1 MDALQNA
8 RGLLKE
14 SLRPFFKGKTAEE
27 RLEKATAAALES
39 VSHLITTRADA
50 PKNKLGVTV
59 MTESASANK
68 RIAPRRM

>member
-8 RGLLKE
+8 RGLIKE
-14 SLRPFFKGKTAEE
+14 SLKPFFKGKTAEE
-27 RLEKATAAALES
+27 RLEKATAATLEAIG
-39 VSHLITTRADA
+39 HLVTTRTDA

-68 RIAPRRM
+68 RIAPRRI